1 MSEANFLRGLME
13 MDVDGITPAQVKRF
27 LYLYII
33 AYYSINFETYEFR
46 LRQIFHILNA
56 VKLVWFETTTSP
68 LPGDI
73 SITELLP
80 IISLSWSEGYTV
92 DWYTLLRILTCNTH
106 GYDHYDS

>member
-1 MSEANFLRGLME
+1 MVLRGIKEISWKAAKGMMSEANFLKGLME

-56 VKLVWFETTTSP
+56 VKLV
-68 LPGDI
+68 
-73 SITELLP
+73 
-80 IISLSWSEGYTV
+80 
-92 DWYTLLRILTCNTH
+92 
-106 GYDHYDS
+106 